1 MKTNILT
8 LAITLTL
15 GIILAGSLLVP
26 VIEDTQTN
34 IGPEVTLNNTVRNPN
49 LNYNM
54 WDGSDITIS
63 FTVSG
68 TTGTYSI
75 NGEAQTTILTSN
87 AQRIVFASNDVC
99 ARVGGSSAPGTLN
112 VQHIG
117 DTSGNTYSFTYV
129 IENGEYTF
137 TQLNH
142 DPITGKVDWL
152 IYAADEGDYNAG
164 TISTPTSPFY
174 TTDADKLVILG
185 NVYTTG
191 DNDTFYAYYDGELTV
206 NEDYAD
212 NSSVTINK
220 TIADGYTD
228 IYDTTVTVN
237 VGDESFTP
245 YFILAP
251 KTVTGHEVSDVDAL
265 LGAIPVLVIIGLVLA
280 GVGAIFVKNR
290 D

>member
-1 MKTNILT
+1 MKTNVLT

-26 VIEDTQTN
+26 VIEDAQTN
-34 IGPEVTLNNTVRNPN
+34 IGPEVTVNNTVREPS

-68 TTGTYSI
+68 STGTYSI
-75 NGEAQTTILTSN
+75 NGEAQTTILTSTT
-87 AQRIVFASNDVC
+87 QSIVFASNDVC
-99 ARVGGSSAPGTLN
+99 ARIGGTSAPATLN

-117 DTSGNTYSFTYV
+117 DTSGSTYSFTYV

-142 DPITGKVDWL
+142 DPITGTVDWL

-164 TISTPTSPFY
+164 TINTPTSPFY

-191 DNDTFYAYYDGELTV
+191 DKDTFYAYYDGELTV

-228 IYDTTVTVN
+228 IYSTTVTVN

-251 KTVTGHEVSDVDAL
+251 KSVAGHEVSNVDGL
-265 LGAIPVLVIIGLVLA
+265 LGAIPIIVIVSLVLL
-280 GVGAIFVKNR
+280 GVGAIYTKRN